1 MAGTVVGL
9 LLGVGL
15 ALIWWSFWPRP
26 SPRPDSR
33 VGWYV
38 RLQDTLVQSGSP
50 SVSPWALLVVCAA
63 SGVAVLVAVAAMSG
77 APAVAVC
84 FAAMA
89 AWAPLALV
97 RHRAARRRADLRELW
112 PDVVDNLTS
121 AVRAGL
127 SLPEALAQVAER
139 GPAPL
144 RPPFARFAQDYR
156 ATGRFTESLLA
167 LKDALAD
174 PVADRLVE
182 ALRITREVGGSDLG
196 RLMRTL
202 SAFLREDLRTRGEIE
217 ARQSWT
223 VAAARLAVA
232 APWLVLALLATRPG
246 ALDAY
251 NRPEG
256 VAVLMTGA
264 ALSVVAYRLMIRIGR
279 LPDEERVLR

>member
-1 MAGTVVGL
+1 MTGTVLGL
-9 LLGVGL
+9 LLGTGL
-15 ALIWWSFWPRP
+15 ALVWWSFWPRP
-26 SPRPDSR
+26 PGRAVAPPSWH
-33 VGWYV
+33 G
-38 RLQDTLVQSGSP
+38 RLQDTLVQAGAP
-50 SVSPWALLVVCAA
+50 SLTPSALLTVAA
-63 SGVAVLVAVAAMSG
+63 VSAGTVLLVAGVVSG
-77 APAVAVC
+77 APAVAAC
-84 FAAMA
+84 FALMA
-89 AWAPLALV
+89 GYAPIGLV

-127 SLPEALAQVAER
+127 SLPEALAQVADR

-156 ATGRFTESLLA
+156 ATGRFTESLVA

-196 RLMRTL
+196 RLLRTL

-251 NRPEG
+251 NRPAG
-256 VAVLMTGA
+256 VAVLVVGA
-264 ALSVVAYRLMIRIGR
+264 VLCAVAYRVMLRIGR
-279 LPDEERVLR
+279 LPEEERVLR

>member
-1 MAGTVVGL
+1 LRDDLVRAG
-9 LLGVGL
+9 
-15 ALIWWSFWPRP
+15 A
-26 SPRPDSR
+26 
-33 VGWYV
+33 
-38 RLQDTLVQSGSP
+38 P
-50 SVSPWALLVVCAA
+50 SVSPWSLLAVSAGSALT
-63 SGVAVLVAVAAMSG
+63 VLLAVAATSR
-77 APAVAVC
+77 APAVAAC
-84 FAAMA
+84 FALVAG
-89 AWAPLALV
+89 WAPVALV

-139 GPAPL
+139 GPEPL
-144 RPPFARFAQDYR
+144 RRPFARFARDYR
-156 ATGRFTESLLA
+156 ATGRFAESLAA
-167 LKDALAD
+167 LKDTLAD

-196 RLMRTL
+196 RLLRTL

-256 VAVLMTGA
+256 VVVLAVGA
-264 ALSVVAYRLMIRIGR
+264 ALSVVAYRLMLRLGR